1 MSTILKIPGRL
12 IHGSGLDIKQFIVD
26 QGYTM
31 SRRAVSAAE
40 WQITVAEDLTDKQKA
55 AFDAALV
62 QVLNHVYYD
71 LGYVGEPDT
80 HARTRYKEVMDLCV
94 TKRLNA
100 EGFEH
105 PAASGRLFSL
115 SLPAQIKWLGLL
127 VSKDSMTY
135 PYDVPV
141 KDDSE
146 VYSIADAAEVAAM
159 WGAIMTKVSTVL
171 GAATAQKAAIDA
183 APAATPTDNPARD
196 SAVAHLNANGC
207 ADLVAL
213 LGP

>member
-1 MSTILKIPGRL
+1 MSTLFKIPGRL
-12 IHGSGLDIKQFIVD
+12 IQGSGLDIKQFLLD
-26 QGYTM
+26 HGYTM
-31 SRRAVSAAE
+31 TRRAMSPAE
-40 WQITVAEDLTDKQKA
+40 WQVTVSEDLTDTQKS
-55 AFDAALV
+55 DLNTALMTA
-62 QVLNHVYYD
+62 LNRVSYD
-71 LGYVGEPDT
+71 LGYVGEPDA

-94 TKRLNA
+94 TQRLNT

-105 PAASGRLFSL
+105 PSASGRIFSL

-146 VYSIADAAEVAAM
+146 VYSIADAAEVATM

-171 GAATAQKAAIDA
+171 GEATAEKAAIDA
-183 APAATPTDNPARD
+183 AADVAAARA
-196 SAVAHLNANGC
+196 SAVAHLNTNGC
-207 ADLVAL
+207 STMVAL

>member
-1 MSTILKIPGRL
+1 MSTLFKIPGRL
-12 IHGSGLDIKQFIVD
+12 IQGSGLDIKQFLSD
-26 QGYTM
+26 HGYTM
-31 SRRAVSAAE
+31 TRRQMSPSEWKVTVS
-40 WQITVAEDLTDKQKA
+40 EDLTDTQKN
-55 AFDAALV
+55 ALNTDLMA
-62 QVLNHVYYD
+62 VLNRVSYD
-71 LGYVGEPDT
+71 LGYSGESDA
-80 HARTRYKEVMDLCV
+80 HARSRYKEVLDLCV
-94 TKRLNA
+94 NARLNA

-105 PAASGRLFSL
+105 PSASGRIFSL

-146 VYSIADAAEVAAM
+146 VYSIADAAEVSAM

-171 GAATAQKAAIDA
+171 GAATAEKAAIDA
-183 APAATPTDNPARD
+183 AADVTVARA
-196 SAVAHLNANGC
+196 SAVTHLNANGC
-207 ADLVAL
+207 SNLVVL

>member
-1 MSTILKIPGRL
+1 MSTLFKIPGRL
-12 IHGSGLDIKQFIVD
+12 IQGSGLDIKQFLSD

-31 SRRAVSAAE
+31 IRRQMSPTE
-40 WQITVAEDLTDKQKA
+40 WQVSVSENLTDAQKA
-55 AFDAALV
+55 AVDAAIV
-62 QVLNHVYYD
+62 AYLNRVEYD
-71 LGYVGEPDT
+71 LGYAGEPDA
-80 HARTRYKEVMDLCV
+80 HARTRYKEVMDMCV
-94 TKRLNA
+94 TSRLSN

-105 PAASGRLFSL
+105 PAASGRIFSL
-115 SLPAQIKWLGLL
+115 SIPAQIKWLGLL

-146 VYSIADAAEVAAM
+146 VYAIQDAAEVATM

-171 GAATAQKAAIDA
+171 GAATAEKAAIDA
-183 APAATPTDNPARD
+183 AADVTAARA
-196 SAVAHLNANGC
+196 SAVTHLTANGC
-207 ADLVAL
+207 ANLVAL